1 MITFDKI
8 VKKLLKKSWNV
19 MLKSDIFEIIDPEQK
34 KSYQSKIDKTI
45 YSLKAKWHIIP
56 IKSWIYIIP
65 SQEDKNLNKIDL
77 IEKYYLK
84 LLKRYILENCWTNY
98 YISWN
103 KALEI
108 HDKNFSIPEKIFIT
122 TKETNKKII
131 IWNYQ
136 IIFKTITGKKN
147 EKNTNLFSKFKDFSE
162 VKEIEDIKFKVS
174 NLELSLVESCVLSDI
189 NEPLNIKLINK
200 ILKKYK
206 NNFGIE
212 IFYKIWEYKYI
223 MSFNRLKE
231 LSKKIDE
238 WLYTVFL
245 DIVKKNWW
253 LFIWEWLRGF

>member
-8 VKKLLKKSWNV
+8 VKKLLKKNWNV

-34 KSYQSKIDKTI
+34 KSNQSKIDKTI
-45 YSLKAKWHIIP
+45 YNLKSKWIIIS
-56 IKSWIYIIP
+56 IKSGVYIIP
-65 SQEDKNLNKIDL
+65 SEEDKNMNKIDL

-84 LLKRYILENCWTNY
+84 LLKKYIINLCWTNY

-108 HDKNFSIPEKIFIT
+108 QDKNYSIPEKIFIT
-122 TKETNKKII
+122 NKDINKKII

-136 IIFKTITGKKN
+136 IIFKTIESKKS
-147 EKNTNLFSKFKDFSE
+147 EKNIFSKFKNFTE
-162 VKEIEDIKFKVS
+162 TKEIEEIKFKVA
-174 NLELSLVESCVLSDI
+174 NLELALVESCILSDI
-189 NEPLNIKLINK
+189 NEPINIKLINK

-206 NNFGIE
+206 SNFNTE
-212 IFYKIWEYKYI
+212 IFYEIWKEKYI

-231 LSKKIDE
+231 LSKKIDN
-238 WLYTVFL
+238 WLYMIFL
-245 DIVKKNWW
+245 DIIKINWW

>member
-8 VKKLLKKSWNV
+8 VKKLLKKSGNV

-34 KSYQSKIDKTI
+34 KSYQSKTDKTI
-45 YSLKAKWHIIP
+45 YSLKAKGHIIP
-56 IKSWIYIIP
+56 IKSGIYIIP

-84 LLKRYILENCWTNY
+84 LLKRYILENCGTNY
-98 YISWN
+98 YISGN

-122 TKETNKKII
+122 TKDTNKKII
-131 IWNYQ
+131 IGNYQ

-212 IFYKIWEYKYI
+212 IFYKIGEYKYI

-238 WLYTVFL
+238 GLYTVFL
-245 DIVKKNWW
+245 DIVKKNGG
-253 LFIWEWLRGF
+253 LFIGEGLRGF